1 MSCTTLM
8 YISWVLGGGSAPPVM
23 LRLMLNS
30 EREILAPSEVT
41 VDNLANR
48 VSKCMRPDLGIGVE
62 ADRGAGL
69 QSNVPA
75 EEAFTIEL

>member
-1 MSCTTLM
+1 M

-41 VDNLANR
+41 ESYLANR
-48 VSKCMRPDLGIGVE
+48 VSKCTRPDLGIRVE
-62 ADRGAGL
+62 ADRGVGAGL
-69 QSNVPA
+69 PSSVPA
-75 EEAFTIEL
+75 EEAFTIAL